1 MQLNISN
8 EECSLLAT
16 ILTTYRANL
25 RAEIYRTE
33 SGDFKKQLKREE
45 ELLDRLLSE
54 LQAQVPA

>member
-1 MQLNISN
+1 MQLTISN
-8 EECSLLAT
+8 EECSLLAS

-33 SGDFKKQLKREE
+33 GADFKKLLKREE
-45 ELLDRLLSE
+45 ELLDRLLNE

>member
-1 MQLNISN
+1 MQLTISH
-8 EECSLLAT
+8 EECSLLVS

-33 SGDFKKQLKREE
+33 GTDFKKQLKREE

-54 LQAQVPA
+54 LQSRVPA

>member
-8 EECSLLAT
+8 EECSLLAS

-33 SGDFKKQLKREE
+33 TMDFKKQLKREE
-45 ELLDRLLSE
+45 ELLDRLLNE

>member
-8 EECSLLAT
+8 EECSLLAS

-33 SGDFKKQLKREE
+33 TMDFKKQLKREE
-45 ELLDRLLSE
+45 ELLDRLLKE

>member
-1 MQLNISN
+1 MQLTISN
-8 EECSLLAT
+8 EECGLLAT

-33 SGDFKKQLKREE
+33 GTDFKKLLKREQ
-45 ELLDRLLSE
+45 ELLDRLLQE

>member
-8 EECSLLAT
+8 EECSLLAS

-33 SGDFKKQLKREE
+33 GTAFKKQLKREE

-54 LQAQVPA
+54 LQSRVPA

>member
-8 EECSLLAT
+8 EECSLLAS

-33 SGDFKKQLKREE
+33 AMDFKKQLKREE
-45 ELLDRLLSE
+45 ELLDRLLKE

>member
-1 MQLNISN
+1 MQLTISN
-8 EECSLLAT
+8 EECVLLAT

-33 SGDFKKQLKREE
+33 GTDFKKLLKREE
-45 ELLDRLLSE
+45 ELLDRLLNE